1 MDKEQTEARVR
12 AIEYIIEDKLYNE
25 ELEDEIFGELSTL
38 KALLSNKPNIDS
50 VLNQRREQYGD
61 YTEFVNNMT
70 EIMNILDRP
79 VSQTDIMKYR
89 AEDIENFF
97 LVLKLLRMQTADDLD
112 SITDLI
118 GYATL
123 AKERREK

>member
-12 AIEYIIEDKLYNE
+12 AIEYIIDNKLYNE